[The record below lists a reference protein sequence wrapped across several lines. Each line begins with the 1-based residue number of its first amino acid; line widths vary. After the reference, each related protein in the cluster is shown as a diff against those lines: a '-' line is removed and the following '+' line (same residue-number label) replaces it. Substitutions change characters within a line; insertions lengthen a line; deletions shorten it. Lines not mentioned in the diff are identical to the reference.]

1 MRPVLPAPPS
11 HVSLAGYDV
20 DFLSA
25 MYARMVLIRTFER
38 AANDLFLMGL
48 MPGTLHLSEG
58 QEATNVGACFALEAD
73 DRITLTHRGHGQA
86 LAKGVS
92 PESLMAELFGRETG
106 CCRGRGG
113 SLHVGDWSVG
123 ALPAIAVVGASAP
136 IAVGFAFASRHRAQ
150 GRVSLTFFGEGAAA
164 KGEIHE
170 AMGLAALWDLPVV
183 FLCENNLYAVST
195 PQTGSMKSERVS
207 ERAIGYRMPGVTV
220 DGNDPIA
227 VHTAVSEAARR
238 ARSGEGPSLVECL
251 TYRHGGHKRDDAA
264 TYRPKEEVAAWL
276 SRDPIPAF
284 RARLIEDGRVAAAEL
299 DRIDAET
306 NEVVERAARTAQE
319 SPFPE
324 PSGLLEEAYG

>member
-1 MRPVLPAPPS
+1 VRPVLPGPPS
-11 HVSLAGYDV
+11 HGRLDGYAAD
-20 DFLSA
+20 LLRT

-38 AANDLFLMGL
+38 KSNELFLMGL

-58 QEATNVGACFALEAD
+58 QEATAVGACFALGVD

-92 PESLMAELFGRETG
+92 PDSLMAELFGRETG

-136 IAVGFAFASRHRAQ
+136 IAVGFAFASRHRDA
-150 GRVSLTFFGEGAAA
+150 GRVALTFFGEGAAA

-170 AMGLAALWDLPVV
+170 AMGLAALWDLPVI

-195 PQTGSMKSERVS
+195 PQTGSMKNERVS
-207 ERAIGYRMPGVTV
+207 ERAAGYRMPGVTV

-227 VHTAVSEAARR
+227 VYDAVTEAAQL
-238 ARSGEGPSLVECL
+238 ARTGKGPSLVECL

-264 TYRPKEEVAAWL
+264 TYRPQEEVAAWL

-284 RARLIEDGRVAAAEL
+284 RARLAEDGRIAAAEL
-299 DRIDAET
+299 DAIDAET
-306 NEVVERAARTAQE
+306 HEVVERAAATAQA
-319 SPFPE
+319 SPYPD
-324 PSGLLEEAYG
+324 PAGLLEEAYV